1 MGFIVYDKTLDPVIS
16 PRLRVA
22 SNKCPRAPLRP
33 APCTLAVDNV
43 TI

>member
-16 PRLRVA
+16 PRLRVV
-22 SNKCPRAPLRP
+22 SNKCPRAPVHP
-33 APCTLAVDNV
+33 APWLAGDNV